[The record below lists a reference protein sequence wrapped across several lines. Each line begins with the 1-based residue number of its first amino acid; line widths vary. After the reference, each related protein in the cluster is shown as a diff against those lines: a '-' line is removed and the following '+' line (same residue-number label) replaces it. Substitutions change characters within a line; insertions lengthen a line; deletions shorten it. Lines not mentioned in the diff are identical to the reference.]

1 MKIIKLLMCF
11 LLIFIVGCESAHSH
25 SSISKVDRKN
35 FELQD
40 LGIVSKVSLLKRG
53 DIVIKQETENRVN
66 YYDAA
71 IDRKKHEQEHK
82 AMVEQYKNTPGV
94 EYEINY
100 GEKEVVEKFTVDYRL
115 AKIEDLKKLP
125 AFIMPLTSSEQVRY
139 SDVAVLLV
147 DYGYKRV
154 ES

>member
-1 MKIIKLLMCF
+1 MKFIKVLVCF
-11 LLIFIVGCESAHSH
+11 LLIFLVGCHPANSEM
-25 SSISKVDRKN
+25 IKVDKVDYV
-35 FELQD
+35 FTD
-40 LGIVSKVSLLKRG
+40 LGIVSKISYLKRG
-53 DIVIKQETENRVN
+53 DTLIRQETENRVN

-82 AMVEQYKNTPGV
+82 TMVEQYKNTPGV

-139 SDVAVLLV
+139 SDVAVLIV